1 MRARL
6 RARFIVRWAAEVR
19 LARRRSLNMSDS
31 ENRPASLT
39 WKSPGRQVNLTRTF
53 QMSPPIS
60 FSRSKNSPRITPN
73 LSAIHFAWAALPET
87 PMQPIPPSQNR
98 DQRRETTFRNGVWI
112 ACAILIAIIPLSASQ
127 KYEVTGVLLQVD
139 PQHHSITVSCKEIP
153 GYMDAM
159 AMPFTVQDSKLFDGL
174 EPGMSIDFTL
184 VVDKDSTYAEDI
196 RIHPFESL
204 ELDPTE
210 ARRYKV
216 VENAMA
222 ARSSADVLHVG
233 QPVPDFSLT
242 DQSRQPVSLSQF
254 AGKVVAITFINTRCP
269 RPDYCV
275 RLSNNFGLLQRR
287 FPNRLGSDL
296 ILLTIVI
303 DPVHDQPE
311 TLTSY
316 ANTWKAD
323 PRTWHF
329 L

>member
-1 MRARL
+1 MQR
-6 RARFIVRWAAEVR
+6 VTQSQNKNKD
-19 LARRRSLNMSDS
+19 RRTLNH
-31 ENRPASLT
+31 RPA
-39 WKSPGRQVNLTRTF
+39 TRLENIF
-53 QMSPPIS
+53 
-60 FSRSKNSPRITPN
+60 
-73 LSAIHFAWAALPET
+73 
-87 PMQPIPPSQNR
+87 R
-98 DQRRETTFRNGVWI
+98 DRVWI
-112 ACAILIAIIPLSASQ
+112 ACAMLIVSIPLSASQ

-139 PQHHSITVSCKEIP
+139 PQHHSMTVSCKEIP

-159 AMPFTVQDSKLFDGL
+159 AMPFSVHDSKLFDGL
-174 EPGMSIDFTL
+174 EPGMSLDFSL
-184 VVDKDSTYAEDI
+184 VVDKDSTYAENI

-242 DQSRQPVSLSQF
+242 DQSRQHISLAQF
-254 AGKVVAITFINTRCP
+254 AGKVVAITFIYTRCP

-275 RLSNNFGLLQRR
+275 RLSNNFGLLQKR
-287 FPNRLGSDL
+287 FQSRLGNDL

-311 TLTSY
+311 TLTAY

-329 L
+329 LTGPLPEIQKLCRKFDMVFYPDEALFVHSFHTVVIDRQGRLSANLEGNDFSAKQLGDLVQTVINQP